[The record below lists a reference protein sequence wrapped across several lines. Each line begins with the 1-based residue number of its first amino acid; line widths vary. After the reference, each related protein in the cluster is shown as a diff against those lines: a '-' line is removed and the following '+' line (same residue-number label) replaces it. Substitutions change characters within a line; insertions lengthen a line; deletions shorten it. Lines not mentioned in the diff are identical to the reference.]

1 MTPVEPSPLLPGVTS
16 RKGQGPSF
24 PPAGAVLFSKRLH
37 PAIRTWIDGGCVLLK
52 PLPLLTAS
60 LAPRWRGRSSN
71 EGGRNEMGQRTA
83 TICRERTAKNIA
95 RTYCTDFARNRTPF
109 HALRASANKRRR
121 EPIQKASDFMEDS
134 GGRTRDRTLD
144 LSRVKGT
151 LSR

>member
-1 MTPVEPSPLLPGVTS
+1 MGNNRDRNESTHDPGGTQPLLPGVTS

-71 EGGRNEMGQRTA
+71 EGGTNEMRLRQRYAVNEPRRASHELTA
-83 TICRERTAKNIA
+83 RILHVTARHFMLRPACKRQQAQA
-95 RTYCTDFARNRTPF
+95 RT
-109 HALRASANKRRR
+109 
-121 EPIQKASDFMEDS
+121 DS
-134 GGRTRDRTLD
+134 E
-144 LSRVKGT
+144 SF
-151 LSR
+151 